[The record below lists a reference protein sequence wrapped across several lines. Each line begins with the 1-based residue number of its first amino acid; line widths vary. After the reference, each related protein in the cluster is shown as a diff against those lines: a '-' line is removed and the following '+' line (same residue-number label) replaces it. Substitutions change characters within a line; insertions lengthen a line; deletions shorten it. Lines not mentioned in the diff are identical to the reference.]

1 MFREIKIIL
10 FTSSLLFCQNPD
22 SLFVK
27 GNNYYND
34 KDFFNAVKSYEDIID
49 QGLYHADLYFN
60 LGNSYYNLEDYG
72 NARWSYEMAF
82 NLSPRNSDI
91 IYNLDLTKRKI
102 ANLIEPPK
110 SSILHLISIF
120 FSSFTYNNF
129 VFFTSISI
137 LLSSIFFLLS
147 KIRPIT
153 LNRLIYYIFLSLFFV
168 GLIMSINKFFWLKNN
183 QFAINYEKNN
193 YPIIIKYA
201 LWSS

>member
-34 KDFFNAVKSYEDIID
+34 KDFSNAVKSYEDIID

-110 SSILHLISIF
+110 SQILHLIGIF

-129 VFFTSISI
+129 VLFTSISI
-137 LLSSIFFLLS
+137 
-147 KIRPIT
+147 
-153 LNRLIYYIFLSLFFV
+153 FLSTVNFGF
-168 GLIMSINKFFWLKNN
+168 
-183 QFAINYEKNN
+183 
-193 YPIIIKYA
+193 PII
-201 LWSS
+201 SM